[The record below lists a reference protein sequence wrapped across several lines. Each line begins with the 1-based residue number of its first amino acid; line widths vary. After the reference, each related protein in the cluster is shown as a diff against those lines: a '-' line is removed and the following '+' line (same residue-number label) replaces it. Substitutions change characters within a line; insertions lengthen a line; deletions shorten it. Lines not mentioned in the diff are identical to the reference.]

1 MFQVTDSWVK
11 GIWESLHMVDL
22 LQVESVCVKLEILE
36 NIKRRDMK
44 SPCLFKNTTYNYN
57 IKLYVDS
64 LIILFLFS
72 QYLSSAF
79 KLYKESCWNFPSG
92 PVADSAL

>member
-1 MFQVTDSWVK
+1 MPKNEIFSNEEALKRGKDRAKWKINTT
-11 GIWESLHMVDL
+11 
-22 LQVESVCVKLEILE
+22 LEY
-36 NIKRRDMK
+36 
-44 SPCLFKNTTYNYN
+44 FKNTTYNYN

-79 KLYKESCWNFPSG
+79 KLYKESCWDFPSG